1 MVETAHLVMGVVP
14 QLRSGK
20 EIGLRL
26 DDLTDM
32 LAQQIIG
39 RLAQVQQLTRGVVNG
54 DDAQLRI
61 YGDHPFIDSF
71 QQGFL
76 LAHQQ
81 RDLFRL

>member
-1 MVETAHLVMGVVP
+1 
-14 QLRSGK
+14 
-20 EIGLRL
+20 
-26 DDLTDM
+26 M

-39 RLAQVQQLTRGVVNG
+39 RLAQIQQLTRGVVNR

-61 YGDHPFIDSF
+61 YGDHPFIDGF